1 MPYTRPVRNTDP
13 VWLQPPPPARQRSLG
28 REEIVAAA
36 MALADESGADAI
48 TMKAV
53 AARLGPYTPMA
64 LYRYVYSKEGL
75 VDLMLDAAVAT
86 VPLPEPDRTGDW
98 RADLRRVAA
107 DTREMITRHPW
118 YAALAHTRP
127 PVGPSAMRRTEF
139 MLSVLVGRGAT
150 VPDAMT
156 YTSLIDR
163 HVIGAGAQEAQE
175 AAAHRSL
182 GLRDPRSVA
191 AAVASMHT
199 LAAADGRLPILTRW
213 LAAPA
218 GADPDEQFALGL
230 EFLLDGIAGRLP
242 ATASAGLRPI

>member
-1 MPYTRPVRNTDP
+1 MRNTDP
-13 VWLQPPPPARQRSLG
+13 VWLRPPPPARPRSLG

-36 MALADESGADAI
+36 ISLADESGADAV

-53 AARLGPYTPMA
+53 ATRLGPVTPMA

-75 VDLMLDAAVAT
+75 VDLMLDAAVRT
-86 VPLPEPDRTGDW
+86 VSIPDAPGPDW
-98 RADLRRVAA
+98 RADLRRVAL
-107 DTREMITRHPW
+107 DTREMIKRRPW

-127 PVGPSAMRRTEF
+127 PVGPHAMRRTEF

-163 HVIGAGAQEAQE
+163 HVIGAGQQEAQE
-175 AAAHRSL
+175 AAAHRSM
-182 GLRDPRSVA
+182 GLADPRSVA
-191 AAVASMHT
+191 AAVASMHA
-199 LAAADGRLPILTRW
+199 LAAADGRLPILTSW
-213 LAAPA
+213 LAAPS

-230 EFLLDGIAGRLP
+230 DFLLDGIAGRL
-242 ATASAGLRPI
+242 LDK